1 MRARIIARV
10 EIMQRLQSL
19 VSTVAALAL
28 FAMMVLTFADVVGR
42 KLLGDSIPGAVEL
55 TELCMLVM
63 IFMALPLASIVG
75 EHIVFDLLD
84 RALPARVL
92 LLQQALANLLTG
104 AVFGGASWLVW
115 LRSDRTYE
123 MGDIT
128 ARLSIPLGP
137 FHQMVALMLM
147 ITALAHLLMA
157 WQGVGRARRDELSGP
172 RSDPAVGRRTS

>member
-1 MRARIIARV
+1 MKRI
-10 EIMQRLQSL
+10 QSL
-19 VSTVAALAL
+19 VSIVAAIAL
-28 FAMMVLTFADVVGR
+28 FAMMLLTFADVVGR

-84 RALPARVL
+84 RVLAARVL
-92 LLQQALANLLTG
+92 HLQQALANLLTG
-104 AVFGGASWLVW
+104 LVFGGASWLVW
-115 LRSDRTYE
+115 LRSGRTFE

-137 FHQMVALMLM
+137 FHQMVAVMLAVTAAAHLML
-147 ITALAHLLMA
+147 A
-157 WQGVGRARRDELSGP
+157 WQAWGRARRGELSPP
-172 RSDPAVGRRTS
+172 RSDPAGAKAVS

>member
-1 MRARIIARV
+1 MRARTIARV

-75 EHIVFDLLD
+75 
-84 RALPARVL
+84 
-92 LLQQALANLLTG
+92 
-104 AVFGGASWLVW
+104 
-115 LRSDRTYE
+115 
-123 MGDIT
+123 
-128 ARLSIPLGP
+128 
-137 FHQMVALMLM
+137 
-147 ITALAHLLMA
+147 
-157 WQGVGRARRDELSGP
+157 
-172 RSDPAVGRRTS
+172 

>member
-1 MRARIIARV
+1 M
-10 EIMQRLQSL
+10 
-19 VSTVAALAL
+19 
-28 FAMMVLTFADVVGR
+28 
-42 KLLGDSIPGAVEL
+42 
-55 TELCMLVM
+55 
-63 IFMALPLASIVG
+63 
-75 EHIVFDLLD
+75 FDLLD

-92 LLQQALANLLTG
+92 HLQQALANLLTG

-157 WQGVGRARRDELSGP
+157 WQGVGRARRGELSGP